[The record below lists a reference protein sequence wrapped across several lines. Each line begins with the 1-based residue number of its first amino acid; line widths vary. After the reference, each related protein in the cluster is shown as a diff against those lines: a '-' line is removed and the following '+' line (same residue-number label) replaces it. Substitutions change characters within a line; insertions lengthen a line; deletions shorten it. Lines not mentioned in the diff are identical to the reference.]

1 MRFND
6 KLQSI
11 NEMLSSIDNVYQKM
25 LAAMNLPESVF
36 ITLFTILEL
45 GEGCL
50 QKDISEKAYTNKKTI
65 NVAIKKLEQDGYIIL
80 KPEKYPNKQ
89 IFLTDEG
96 KKYVQEKI
104 MPLIEI
110 ENKVVESMTEQEH
123 EILVK
128 AYKKYITIYK
138 EQVDNFI
145 GG

>member
-104 MPLIEI
+104 IML
-110 ENKVVESMTEQEH
+110 
-123 EILVK
+123 
-128 AYKKYITIYK
+128 
-138 EQVDNFI
+138 
-145 GG
+145 

>member
-1 MRFND
+1 MQFSE

-25 LAAMNLPESVF
+25 LATMNISESIF

-50 QKDISEKAYTNKKTI
+50 QKDIAEKAFTNKKTI
-65 NVAIKKLEQDGYIIL
+65 NVAIKKLEQDGYIFL

-89 IFLTDEG
+89 IFLTETG
-96 KKYVQEKI
+96 KKFVQEKI

-110 ENKVVESMTEQEH
+110 ENIVVESMTEDEH
-123 EILVK
+123 KILVN
-128 AYKKYITIYK
+128 AYKKYVAIFK
-138 EQVDNFI
+138 EQVDKFTI
-145 GG
+145 K